1 MSIVTQGREGVN
13 MNVHMNEP
21 ALVIA
26 LLQAVIALAVS
37 FGLDL
42 SPEQVGSI
50 LALAAAA
57 AAVFVR
63 QRVTPTGAVSEPA
76 NRELADA

>member
-1 MSIVTQGREGVN
+1 
-13 MNVHMNEP
+13 MNVKNEP
-21 ALVIA
+21 ALAIA
-26 LLQAVIALAVS
+26 LLQAVIAVAVS

-57 AAVFVR
+57 AAALVR
-63 QRVTPTGAVSEPA
+63 QRVTPTHSVSESTQP
-76 NRELADA
+76 ELADA